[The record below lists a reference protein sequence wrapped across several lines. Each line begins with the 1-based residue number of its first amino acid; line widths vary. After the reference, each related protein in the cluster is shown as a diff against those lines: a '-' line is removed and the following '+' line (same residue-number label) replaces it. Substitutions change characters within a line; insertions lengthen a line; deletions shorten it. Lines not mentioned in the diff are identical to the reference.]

1 MADDKWSNVT
11 DWVSA
16 VMTTTDDEPTD
27 DWNTPLASVYEAEM
41 LCVPIVSE
49 ARLLLVAVLLEIATG
64 EPNVAPSTMNWTVP
78 VGIGADPSVPE
89 IVTLKL
95 AA

>member
-1 MADDKWSNVT
+1 
-11 DWVSA
+11 VSA
-16 VMTTTDDEPTD
+16 EITTTDDEPDD
-27 DWNTPLASVYEAEM
+27 DWNMPLESLYATEM
-41 LCVPIVSE
+41 LCVPVGKE
-49 ARLLLVAVLLEIATG
+49 ARLELVAVPELIATG
-64 EPNVAPSTMNWTVP
+64 APNVAPFTINWTVP